1 MSRDPEQ
8 IRRDIEA
15 QREAIGDTV
24 GALSY
29 KTDVKARASDA
40 VQEKKDA
47 ITGKVTGVKDKIGG
61 AVPATDDVKDRL
73 PSTPD
78 AAQVKAT
85 AKRAGGMAQDNP
97 LGLAIGSVA
106 VGFLAGLL
114 IPATKVENE
123 RIGPVADQLKE
134 KATDIGQEA
143 MEHGKA
149 VAQEVAQNTQET
161 VKETVKESGQE
172 HAGRFQ
178 QSAQEHAQDV
188 KEQVQSS

>member
-40 VQEKKDA
+40 VQDKKDA
-47 ITGKVTGVKDKIGG
+47 ITGKVVGVKDKIGG
-61 AVPATDDVKDRL
+61 AVPDTDQMKDRM
-73 PSTPD
+73 PSAPD
-78 AAQVKAT
+78 AVQVKAT
-85 AKRAGGMAQDNP
+85 ARRAGGLAQENP
-97 LGLAIGSVA
+97 LGLAIGSIA
-106 VGFLAGLL
+106 VGFLAGLM

-123 RIGPVADQLKE
+123 RIGPMADQLKE
-134 KATDIGQEA
+134 TVSDLGSEA
-143 MEHGKA
+143 VQHGKE
-149 VAQEVAQNTQET
+149 VAQEVAQSAQET
-161 VKETVKESGQE
+161 AKEAGQE

-178 QSAQEHAQDV
+178 SSAQESATDV
-188 KEQVQSS
+188 KEQVSS

>member
-40 VQEKKDA
+40 VH
-47 ITGKVTGVKDKIGG
+47 GKVQGVKEKIGG
-61 AVPATDDVKDRL
+61 AVPDTDQIKDRL

-78 AAQVKAT
+78 SGEVKAK
-85 AKRAGGMAQDNP
+85 ARRAGGLAQENP

-134 KATDIGQEA
+134 KASEIGSEA
-143 MEHGKA
+143 VQHGKA
-149 VAQEVAQNTQET
+149 VAQEVAQSAQET
-161 VKETVKESGQE
+161 AKEAGQE

-178 QSAQEHAQDV
+178 ESAQDV
-188 KEQVQSS
+188 KEAVQS